1 MTTIASVYHSGYG
14 HTAVVAQAVAEGVE
28 RAGATAKLLK
38 IENASQD
45 FTTLLDEAGKADGII
60 FGTPVYMGDV
70 SAALKAFFEASSKVW
85 MTQGWVGKVAAGFAN
100 GLTPGGNKDNA
111 LGSILVLAM
120 QHGMIWVGTGLM
132 PGNMEGN
139 SKAAPEALNR
149 LSYSIGVGT
158 QSDNAG
164 PDITPTA
171 GDKDTARYLGERVAK
186 VAAKL
191 SA

>member
-1 MTTIASVYHSGYG
+1 MTTIAIVYHSGYG
-14 HTAVVAQAVAEGVE
+14 HTAVVAQAVAEGVT
-28 RAGATAKLLK
+28 RAGATPKLLK
-38 IENASQD
+38 IENAAQD
-45 FTTLLDEAGKADGII
+45 FAPLLEEASKADGII

-70 SAALKAFFEASSKVW
+70 SAALKAFFEASSKIW
-85 MTQGWVGKVAAGFAN
+85 YSQGWAGKVAAGFAN
-100 GLTPGGNKDNA
+100 GLTAAGNKDNA
-111 LGSILVLAM
+111 LGSIFVLAM
-120 QHGMIWVGTGLM
+120 QQGMIWVGTGLM

-164 PDITPTA
+164 PDVTPPS
-171 GDKDTARYLGERVAK
+171 GDKDTARHLGERVAK
-186 VAAKL
+186 IAAKL